1 MPSFPSNITREC
13 PPCRRRLSA
22 RSSMPRSL
30 TVGGQKKQSQLS
42 SVQSA
47 SETPPRSCR
56 GRSPHNPVISP
67 GSPRVCALSIRT
79 SGTRIAWLL
88 SKLSLRVLVFSVA
101 RVWELSV
108 CFLSARPPSH
118 TLGPTSPHPHAHC
131 QDNRLSGP
139 CWSRRPAL
147 PRRKRAV
154 SAPGVA
160 PPPRAGLVPG
170 LAQQL
175 KPFTFTLARGDRRW
189 GGRKLTA
196 AMPRPH
202 LCPIAF
208 PRRGLVLRWHW
219 ESVAGFSDVWPTPL

>member
-1 MPSFPSNITREC
+1 MRSIHPHKWHENSVVTFQALHTRSRVFCGTHVGAFCLLPSCS
-13 PPCRRRLSA
+13 
-22 RSSMPRSL
+22 
-30 TVGGQKKQSQLS
+30 
-42 SVQSA
+42 
-47 SETPPRSCR
+47 
-56 GRSPHNPVISP
+56 
-67 GSPRVCALSIRT
+67 
-79 SGTRIAWLL
+79 
-88 SKLSLRVLVFSVA
+88 
-101 RVWELSV
+101 
-108 CFLSARPPSH
+108 PPSH

-147 PRRKRAV
+147 PRRKRTV

-170 LAQQL
+170 LAQRL